1 MAEKLIEHDGTL
13 RDWRNLRGSTQ
24 WDDHEPPQSDILVAR
39 LRGKYYGARYVA
51 TRPFLDYALHV
62 MDEVKNG
69 AKLDDVTVDAK
80 GKQRPDV
87 LALFRAIQ
95 SMTEETIKE
104 KVQICIQSAMKST
117 IAFDGV
123 IAKEQRLIVTN
134 IMGTAH
140 A

>member
-1 MAEKLIEHDGTL
+1 
-13 RDWRNLRGSTQ
+13 
-24 WDDHEPPQSDILVAR
+24 
-39 LRGKYYGARYVA
+39 
-51 TRPFLDYALHV
+51 